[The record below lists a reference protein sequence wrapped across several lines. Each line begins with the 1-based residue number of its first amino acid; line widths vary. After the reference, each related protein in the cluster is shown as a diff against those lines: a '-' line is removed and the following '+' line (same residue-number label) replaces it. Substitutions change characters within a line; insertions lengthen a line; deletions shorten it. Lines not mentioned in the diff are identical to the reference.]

1 MIAFMLGVIAVIVNT
16 LNGLD
21 RVPRVLV
28 KTARVLQMSPV
39 ETAVRVTLPFATPY
53 MLTGIKF
60 AVAYSLIGIIGSEF
74 ILSSNGIG
82 FEISFSYNN
91 YNNSVDVSVD
101 PPRPDHRDRAEHPAV
116 LLGEDHPVAARPG
129 MSVWLRWRGA
139 VILIASLLIVW
150 QALYWF
156 VGDIALRSPLQTFR
170 FTSEF
175 ISSQRYWP
183 DFYETFIAC
192 TLAVLIAA
200 SVGLA
205 TGLVLGFARIAGQ
218 VFEPM
223 LVAIYSIPKLTLYP
237 ILLLVFGL
245 GMSAKVAFGAIHG
258 IIPIALFTINA
269 VRNIRPVLIKTGR
282 VLKYSP
288 AQMAWKI
295 LDSGGAAGDRH
306 WAPNRLLA
314 DARRHA
320 ARRDVRV
327 TARPR
332 QPADASHRAAQCR
345 PDHGDRAGRDRRCS
359 GRKQSPAGRRS
370 PTSCEGLTARP
381 RYADPSQIAAHPAT

>member
-1 MIAFMLGVIAVIVNT
+1 
-16 LNGLD
+16 
-21 RVPRVLV
+21 
-28 KTARVLQMSPV
+28 
-39 ETAVRVTLPFATPY
+39 
-53 MLTGIKF
+53 
-60 AVAYSLIGIIGSEF
+60 
-74 ILSSNGIG
+74 
-82 FEISFSYNN
+82 
-91 YNNSVDVSVD
+91 
-101 PPRPDHRDRAEHPAV
+101 
-116 LLGEDHPVAARPG
+116 
-129 MSVWLRWRGA
+129 MSVWRRWRGA
-139 VILIASLLIVW
+139 VILIASLLTVW

-183 DFYETFIAC
+183 DFYETLIAC

-200 SVGLA
+200 SVGLL
-205 TGLVLGFARIAGQ
+205 TGLVLGFARSAGQ

-295 LDSGGAAGDRH
+295 LIPAALPEIVTGLRIGFSLTLVGTLLGEMFASQRGLGNLLMRAIGLHNVDLIM
-306 WAPNRLLA
+306 AIALVVTVVAAVGSSLLLA
-314 DARRHA
+314 
-320 ARRDVRV
+320 V
-327 TARPR
+327 
-332 QPADASHRAAQCR
+332 
-345 PDHGDRAGRDRRCS
+345 DRRLHA
-359 GRKQSPAGRRS
+359 KV
-370 PTSCEGLTARP
+370 
-381 RYADPSQIAAHPAT
+381 